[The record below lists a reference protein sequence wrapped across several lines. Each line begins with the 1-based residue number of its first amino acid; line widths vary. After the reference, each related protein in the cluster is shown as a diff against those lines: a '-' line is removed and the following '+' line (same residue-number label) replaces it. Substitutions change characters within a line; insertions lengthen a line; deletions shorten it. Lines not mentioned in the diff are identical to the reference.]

1 MARTQ
6 KQTTQQQQTVG
17 TGDNLG
23 HPQANRSSS
32 SSNIKSYENNNKRK
46 KKEKK
51 KLRNK
56 KMFGRR

>member
-46 KKEKK
+46 KKKKIEREK
-51 KLRNK
+51 
-56 KMFGRR
+56 

>member
-23 HPQANRSSS
+23 HPQA
-32 SSNIKSYENNNKRK
+32 
-46 KKEKK
+46 KEEQQQQQHQII
-51 KLRNK
+51 
-56 KMFGRR
+56 